1 MNYTNEFYKRIIGD
15 KYEFLVADI
24 NDTNKANIA
33 VNLPPTNSI
42 KRLKITISIFNNLL
56 LISTMLNKEYIA
68 ILDIAA
74 TPISCS

>member
-1 MNYTNEFYKRIIGD
+1 MIYI
-15 KYEFLVADI
+15 I

-56 LISTMLNKEYIA
+56 LISTTLNKEYIA

-74 TPISCS
+74 TPISCN